1 MRLRTKI
8 LTALLLLLAFYT
20 NSSAQ
25 IMKATA
31 KLDSSKILIG
41 DQVKMHLQINH
52 PKNVKVDFPVYTEN
66 LTNNIEVIEALGVDT
81 LKSDKKDNIIKELQA
96 YLITSFDSGSYR
108 IPPQWIKV
116 KINGKIDSIPTN
128 GVDLQVLTM
137 KIDTTRSI
145 TDIKMPYKA
154 PLTLKEITPYILGVI
169 VVLAI
174 IFFIFYY
181 LRRRKKGDNTPILFR
196 PKRQKEPAHIIALRA
211 LNAIK
216 SGDLIAKG
224 KIKMYYSQVT
234 DTVRTYIEDRFEMPA
249 MEQTTD
255 EIYQSFQSKK
265 GLISEQETN
274 QLNSWLQLADLV
286 KFAKHKPTVSDNTAI
301 LDYAFHFVNSTKVV
315 EQPKDNTVTNKNN
328 VKSEEV

>member
-154 PLTLKEITPYILGVI
+154 PLTL
-169 VVLAI
+169 
-174 IFFIFYY
+174 
-181 LRRRKKGDNTPILFR
+181 
-196 PKRQKEPAHIIALRA
+196 
-211 LNAIK
+211 
-216 SGDLIAKG
+216 
-224 KIKMYYSQVT
+224 
-234 DTVRTYIEDRFEMPA
+234 
-249 MEQTTD
+249 
-255 EIYQSFQSKK
+255 
-265 GLISEQETN
+265 
-274 QLNSWLQLADLV
+274 
-286 KFAKHKPTVSDNTAI
+286 
-301 LDYAFHFVNSTKVV
+301 
-315 EQPKDNTVTNKNN
+315 
-328 VKSEEV
+328 